1 MKRKVI
7 IDTEYDPQYQL
18 DIEKLVLGSL
28 LLNSEK
34 IYEVA
39 NEFSATLFM
48 DEKHVV
54 IAEAYLEMHL
64 KNKRIDLVSLVD
76 VLKRKH
82 KFDESG
88 GYAYISSLTDRIG
101 STANLEYHI
110 RLLQQFFLTRYIGE
124 CCSEATRK
132 LYEYRDDPFD
142 IKETLKRKLDDIDKE
157 LIKAEISPIG
167 QVHTSIIEKA
177 YLLKNEG
184 GFSGVPTGLDRLD
197 KLTNGFQKSDLIIIA
212 GRPSMGKTAF
222 AVSILI
228 EPAIVQK
235 IPIAFFSLEMSKE
248 QVVSRVQSILSE
260 INVSKIVKKQL
271 TEQEIDHIDR
281 RCLELM
287 NSPLYIDDSANISIL
302 ELKTKARKLVRET
315 GVRMIVVDYLQLMRS
330 GMKTFNR
337 EQEIAEIS
345 KGLKAIAKELDI
357 PIIALSQLSRSV
369 EQRGGDKKP
378 SLSDLRDSGQI
389 EQDADMVIFAHRP
402 EYYGMGSYDWSGTEL
417 NSKGLFLAVVSKHR
431 NGVLGEIPLSFYG
444 ELTKIANHADSNFL
458 YGGQSNQS
466 SFTPISATILG
477 SEFPKTDVSHTFG
490 MPINYDFD
498 SEIEGEEQPIKPVRQ
513 VSTKKPNSD
522 LDDIANEPPF

>member
-1 MKRKVI
+1 MKKKII
-7 IDTEYDPQYQL
+7 IDSEYDPQYQL

-39 NEFSATLFM
+39 NDFNANLFF
-48 DEKHVV
+48 DARNVA
-54 IAEAYLEMHL
+54 IAEAFIEMHV
-64 KNKRIDLVSLVD
+64 KNKKIELISLVE

-82 KFDESG
+82 RFDESG
-88 GYAYISSLTDRIG
+88 GYSYISSLTERIS

-110 RLLQQFFLTRYIGE
+110 RLLQQFFLTRFIGE

-142 IKETLKRKLDDIDKE
+142 IKETLKKKLDDIDKE
-157 LIKAEISPIG
+157 LIKTELAPIG
-167 QVHTSIIEKA
+167 QVHSSIIEKA

-197 KLTNGFQKSDLIIIA
+197 LLTNGFQKSDLIIIA

-228 EPAIVQK
+228 EPAIVKK

-271 TEQEIDHIDR
+271 TELEIDHIDR
-281 RCLELM
+281 RCVELL

-402 EYYGMGSYDWSGTEL
+402 EYYGMQSYDWSGTEL

-431 NGVLGEIPLSFYG
+431 NGVLGEIPLTFYG
-444 ELTKIANHADSNFL
+444 ELTKIDNHTDSNFL
-458 YGGQSNQS
+458 YSGQNNMGINRPITPHPQS
-466 SFTPISATILG
+466 

-498 SEIEGEEQPIKPVRQ
+498 IHKEGIDKPINLVEQKG
-513 VSTKKPNSD
+513 TKKPNSD
-522 LDDIANEPPF
+522 SDDFLNETPF